1 VGQWTAG
8 KIAIN
13 SNLTPPT
20 FTKQIQHTAPLNICL
35 PILPNL
41 QPTSHHQ
48 ILQRDRQLELA
59 RLEAITHQSI
69 IQTRLNNQPAKTK
82 STYDG
87 KKTEFKSWCET
98 EGYSDKLVTEGK
110 MLRFIESVSNRAP
123 HKRGRKRLRM
133 ALDSESG
140 VSAEG
145 TQCTI
150 SYATME
156 GYANALMHLWNQQQV

>member
-1 VGQWTAG
+1 
-8 KIAIN
+8 
-13 SNLTPPT
+13 
-20 FTKQIQHTAPLNICL
+20 
-35 PILPNL
+35 
-41 QPTSHHQ
+41 
-48 ILQRDRQLELA
+48 
-59 RLEAITHQSI
+59 
-69 IQTRLNNQPAKTK
+69 
-82 STYDG
+82 
-87 KKTEFKSWCET
+87 
-98 EGYSDKLVTEGK
+98 